1 MKYDD
6 IIGAFTNDDDYIEE
20 DEVQKSN
27 EDKTIFFTKVNNVVN
42 KDIDKWIR
50 PWELEKFDDLYNR
63 DERFFA
69 ILVKGLLS
77 WLNRN
82 IVLYNKSINH
92 FIFNT
97 GSSYMYVESNGYEYV
112 WCETTGE
119 DQIYMHMPRCLV
131 ELGSIDILLE
141 ELSQP
146 FSRGNYERKSGNLI
160 NGYNAEIKRIPISMD
175 VTLKYTLAN
184 FNESIILVQELID
197 SLVFQKYFS
206 ISYLGQTI
214 QCSIE
219 FSANFNIQLN
229 QIDMES
235 KETNKKIIELPL
247 KIETNYPIINT
258 RSEIKTDKIISE
270 FNHIVQNYK
279 GDPDENTS
287 VKLDQ
292 DKNTIY

>member
-1 MKYDD
+1 MEYDD
-6 IIGAFTNDDDYIEE
+6 IIGAFTNDDDYMEE

-146 FSRGNYERKSGNLI
+146 FSRGNYERNHYSDEELKKYFDVVCPTDVVYIPVEYNGKSIFCCHYPMREWPGFYKGHYHAYGHVHSTLSQYRKSIDVGVDNI
-160 NGYNAEIKRIPISMD
+160 GIKPIEFEAL
-175 VTLKYTLAN
+175 T
-184 FNESIILVQELID
+184 ELID
-197 SLVFQKYFS
+197 KGCPKEAISKDDELINLVYQK
-206 ISYLGQTI
+206 
-214 QCSIE
+214 
-219 FSANFNIQLN
+219 
-229 QIDMES
+229 
-235 KETNKKIIELPL
+235 
-247 KIETNYPIINT
+247 IN
-258 RSEIKTDKIISE
+258 
-270 FNHIVQNYK
+270 
-279 GDPDENTS
+279 
-287 VKLDQ
+287 
-292 DKNTIY
+292 